1 MLAYALGIIA
11 EQQNPV
17 TQAKFEAISI
27 PDKTFGG
34 EEWKPLGKGF
44 VESWYALTQDFSLAK
59 TLQEQVNKAMIELAR
74 SNEQKAVIRKNIG
87 DILKNKILAS
97 SLCENNHFN
106 SIYQRLSNL
115 GKELVKEELQDL

>member
-44 VESWYALTQDFSLAK
+44 VESWYVLTQDFSLAK
-59 TLQEQVNKAMIELAR
+59 TLQEQVKKAMIVQAR
-74 SNEQKAVIRKNIG
+74 SNEQKAVIRKNVG
-87 DILKNKILAS
+87 DVLKNKILPS
-97 SLCENNHFN
+97 SLCENNQFN
-106 SIYQRLSNL
+106 SNYQRLSNL
-115 GKELVKEELQDL
+115 AKELVKEELQDL